1 MGNDLCV
8 RVPYR
13 AAKRLASRRRGTAVL
28 VAGAVVL
35 AATVA
40 DRGGVMQVAAA
51 GALVVV
57 PVALDRI
64 DRTRLP
70 RIMPGWAARDNGAD
84 LQGRLAGIEPA
95 TNCLEGDLTAR
106 LRVA

>member
-1 MGNDLCV
+1 M
-8 RVPYR
+8 
-13 AAKRLASRRRGTAVL
+13 AVL

-64 DRTRLP
+64 NRTRLP
-70 RIMPGWAARDNGAD
+70 RIRPGWAARDNGGD
-84 LQGRLAGIEPA
+84 LQGRLEARAQLPDVARHGH
-95 TNCLEGDLTAR
+95 DLG
-106 LRVA
+106 

>member
-1 MGNDLCV
+1 M
-8 RVPYR
+8 
-13 AAKRLASRRRGTAVL
+13 AVL

-64 DRTRLP
+64 DRIRLP
-70 RIMPGWAARDNGAD
+70 GS
-84 LQGRLAGIEPA
+84 
-95 TNCLEGDLTAR
+95 CLDGQLVTR
-106 LRVA
+106 G